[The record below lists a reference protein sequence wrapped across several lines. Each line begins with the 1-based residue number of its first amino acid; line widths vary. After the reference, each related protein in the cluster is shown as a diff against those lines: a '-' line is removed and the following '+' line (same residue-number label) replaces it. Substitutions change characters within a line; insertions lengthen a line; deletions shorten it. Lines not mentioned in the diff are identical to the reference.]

1 VNRKKLATY
10 AFMARFYFGH
20 HLGRLWRSPH
30 RQAEELGRFL
40 ANYREDWILPLT
52 PEERSVFPN
61 LQACVSCG
69 LCTSECLL
77 SAPPGNLSGQIRLD
91 PRLLAV
97 AYARSTPA
105 FWAARDLLEKCDAC
119 GLCEEVCPTD
129 TPLKRL
135 AKLVAD
141 KLGA

>member
-1 VNRKKLATY
+1 MNRKKLATY
-10 AFMARFYFGH
+10 AFMAKFYFGH
-20 HLGRLWRSPH
+20 HLGRLWRSE
-30 RQAEELGRFL
+30 RKQEEELGKFF
-40 ANYREDWILPLT
+40 ANYREDGILPLT
-52 PEERSVFPN
+52 PEERAAFPS

-77 SAPPGNLSGQIRLD
+77 TAPPGNLSGEIRLD

-97 AYARSTPA
+97 AYSRSTPE
-105 FWAARDLLEKCDAC
+105 FWAVRDLLEKCDVC

-135 AKLVAD
+135 ANFIAGKLA
-141 KLGA
+141 A